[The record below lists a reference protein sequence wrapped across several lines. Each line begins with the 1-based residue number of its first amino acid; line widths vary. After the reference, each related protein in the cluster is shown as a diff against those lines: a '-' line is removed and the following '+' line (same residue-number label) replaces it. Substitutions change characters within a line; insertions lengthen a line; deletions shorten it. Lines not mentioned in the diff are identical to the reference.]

1 MPKIIELPEVLANQI
16 AAGEVVERQPVLSK
30 SWWKMLL
37 MQAAPRLPLKLKNQA
52 SQKIQITDNGEGIGS
67 S

>member
-16 AAGEVVERQPVLSK
+16 AAGEVVERQLVLSK

-37 MQAAPRLPLKLKNQA
+37 MQVAPRLPLKLKNQA
-52 SQKIQITDNGEGIGS
+52 SQKFK
-67 S
+67 